1 MNYFG
6 IKNKKILILNKLVFI
21 LILFAVF
28 NIKAYAATIS
38 FESHGGP
45 SVASYDI
52 STNTLGILPSPTMD
66 GYLFDGWYKESGYL
80 NKVSSNTVVTG
91 DMTLHAKW
99 VINPF
104 AYVYPRHTE
113 SLVCDGATV
122 YVDTGVLLY
131 NYDPVTGVG
140 NWDKDYEIGFTIEE
154 YDYNDQTTDQAVFM
168 NTKFESQADG
178 WPGLVVRKA
187 SNKIEIT
194 QTTDSGKVQ
203 KYIANLTFPMEIKI
217 IRKRKTVY
225 YQVNGGTLYTV
236 QGMSNFTKYFDIPV
250 YFCAG
255 DDGNGGVQRHLKGTV
270 SNYYIKMGTYEDAVN
285 YFVVYPNA
293 TVEII
298 EKNTVLDLGPNE
310 EPKASE
316 NLSTVTFNYNDGVT
330 ADTENYVKRVYTPN
344 GYMIDGVHY
353 DDGANLVVDN
363 NRTITYSYTDSIA
376 GVEFPVNPTRS
387 HYIFTGWYDDP
398 DNGNLVENY
407 DGLNDI
413 TLYAHWE
420 MNLPTSVE
428 VDSDDLH
435 MVTGDV
441 HQVELTFSPDD
452 SYDNAIYSGY
462 DSNIISVVD
471 GTITAV
477 SKGTTTINVSFE
489 HVALTKTITVT
500 VLSNEIESI
509 AYDVRAASTN
519 QDRIVIGSELLTTIN
534 DFKNNLLN
542 PNMYIKVYDSNNN
555 LVSDSSYV
563 KTGLTVKLVYGNTAI
578 DEAIM
583 VVRGDTNG
591 DGICDITDYL
601 NVLDDTLDVNTI
613 DEYPSFAAGD
623 TVEDNTLRANDANK
637 ILDFTI
643 EIIDSLNE

>member
-1 MNYFG
+1 MKQLRLF
-6 IKNKKILILNKLVFI
+6 KQFSFI
-21 LILFAVF
+21 FICFVALFCSKTAL
-28 NIKAYAATIS
+28 AATIS

-52 STNTLGILPSPTMD
+52 STDTLGTLPSPTMD
-66 GYLFDGWYKESGYL
+66 GYLFDGWYKESGYQ

-99 VINPF
+99 VSNPF

-113 SLVCDGATV
+113 SLVCDGAT
-122 YVDTGVLLY
+122 YVDTGVMLY
-131 NYDPVTGVG
+131 NYDPVTGTG

-154 YDYNDQTTDQAVFM
+154 YDYNSQTTEQAVFM
-168 NTKFESQADG
+168 NTKYENQAAG

-187 SNKIEIT
+187 VQKIEIT

-203 KYIANLTFPMEIKI
+203 RYISDLTFPMDVKI
-217 IRKRKTVY
+217 IRKNKTVY

-236 QGMSNFTKYFDIPV
+236 QNMSNFTKYFDIPV

-255 DDGNGGVQRHLKGTV
+255 DDGNGGVQRYLVGTI
-270 SNYYIKMGTYEDAVN
+270 SNYYVKMGTYEDIVN

-353 DDGANLVVDN
+353 DDGAKLVVDN
-363 NRTITYSYTDSIA
+363 NKTISYSYTDSIA
-376 GVEFPVNPTRS
+376 GVEFPENPTRS
-387 HYIFTGWYDDP
+387 HYIFQGWYDDP

-407 DGLNDI
+407 DGLSDI

-462 DSNIISVVD
+462 DSSIISVVD
-471 GTITAV
+471 GTITAI

-489 HVALTKTITVT
+489 HVPLTETISVT
-500 VLSNEIESI
+500 VLSNEIESNT
-509 AYDVRAASTN
+509 YEVRAATSGR
-519 QDRIVIGSELLTTIN
+519 DRIVIGTELLTTIGA
-534 DFKNNLLN
+534 FKNNLLN
-542 PNMYIKVYDSNNN
+542 PNQYINVYDSNDN
-555 LVSDSSYV
+555 LINDSEIV
-563 KTGLTVKLVYGNTAI
+563 MTGQVVKLRYGQI
-578 DEAIM
+578 DMDEAIM
-583 VVRGDTNG
+583 VVRGDING
-591 DGICDITDYL
+591 DGYV
-601 NVLDDTLDVNTI
+601 NVMDQIILTNSTAGVTPINPSTEYPKFAAADVEE
-613 DEYPSFAAGD
+613 DEYI
-623 TVEDNTLRANDANK
+623 NR
-637 ILDFTI
+637 LDEVKMMNFVI
-643 EIIDSLNE
+643 DSIDSLNN

>member
-1 MNYFG
+1 MKQLRFL
-6 IKNKKILILNKLVFI
+6 KQFSFI
-21 LILFAVF
+21 FICFVALFCGKTVL
-28 NIKAYAATIS
+28 AATIS
-38 FESHGGP
+38 FDSHGGP

-52 STNTLGILPSPTMD
+52 STDTLGALPSPTMD

-80 NKVSSNTVVTG
+80 NKVSSNTAVTG

-99 VINPF
+99 VSNPF

-154 YDYNDQTTDQAVFM
+154 YDPNDQSAEQVAFM
-168 NTKFESQADG
+168 NTKFESQANG
-178 WPGLVVRKA
+178 WPGLVVRKSA
-187 SNKIEIT
+187 QKIEIT
-194 QTTDSGKVQ
+194 QTIDSGKVQ
-203 KYIANLTFPMEIKI
+203 KYISDLTFPMEIKI
-217 IRKRKTVY
+217 IRKNKTVY

-236 QGMSNFTKYFDIPV
+236 QNMSNFTKYFDIPV

-255 DDGNGGVQRHLKGTV
+255 DDGNGGVQRHLKGTI
-270 SNYYIKMGTYEDAVN
+270 SNYYIKMGAYEDAVN

-293 TVEII
+293 TVETI
-298 EKNTVLDLGPNE
+298 EKNTVLDLDPNE

-363 NRTITYSYTDSIA
+363 NKTITYSYTDSIA
-376 GVEFPVNPTRS
+376 GVEFPSNPTRS

-462 DSNIISVVD
+462 DSSIISVVN

-477 SKGTTTINVSFE
+477 SKGTTSINVSFE
-489 HVALTKTITVT
+489 HAALTKTISVT
-500 VLSNEIESI
+500 VLSNEIESNT
-509 AYDVRAASTN
+509 YDVRTVTGR
-519 QDRIVIGSELLTTIN
+519 DRIIIGSELFTTIGT
-534 DFKNNLLN
+534 FKNDLLN
-542 PNMYIKVYDSNNN
+542 PGQYIKVYDSDNN
-555 LVSDSSYV
+555 LINDGEIVM
-563 KTGLTVKLVYGNTAI
+563 TGQVVKLEYGQTAI
-578 DEAIM
+578 DEAII

-591 DGICDITDYL
+591 DGFVNVMDQIVITNSIAGVTPINPSTNYARFAAA
-601 NVLDDTLDVNTI
+601 DVEEDNFINTI
-613 DEYPSFAAGD
+613 DEAKITSFI
-623 TVEDNTLRANDANK
+623 TNN
-637 ILDFTI
+637 
-643 EIIDSLNE
+643 IDSLNN

>member
-1 MNYFG
+1 MKQLRLF
-6 IKNKKILILNKLVFI
+6 KQFSFI
-21 LILFAVF
+21 FICFVALFCSKTAL
-28 NIKAYAATIS
+28 AATIS

-52 STNTLGILPSPTMD
+52 STDTLGTLPSPTMD
-66 GYLFDGWYKESGYL
+66 GYLFDGWYKESDYQ

-99 VINPF
+99 VSNPF

-113 SLVCDGATV
+113 SLVCDGAT
-122 YVDTGVLLY
+122 YVDTGVMLY
-131 NYDPVTGVG
+131 NYDPVTGTG

-154 YDYNDQTTDQAVFM
+154 YDYNSQTTEQAVFM
-168 NTKFESQADG
+168 NTKYENQAAG
-178 WPGLVVRKA
+178 WPGLVVRKSA
-187 SNKIEIT
+187 QKIEIT

-203 KYIANLTFPMEIKI
+203 RYISNLTFPMDVKI
-217 IRKRKTVY
+217 IRKNKTVY
-225 YQVNGGTLYTV
+225 YQVNGGTLYNV
-236 QGMSNFTKYFDIPV
+236 QNMSNFTKYFDIPV

-255 DDGNGGVQRHLKGTV
+255 DDGNGGVQRYLVGTI
-270 SNYYIKMGTYEDAVN
+270 SNYYVKMGTYEDVVN

-316 NLSTVTFNYNDGVT
+316 NISKVTFNYNDGVT

-353 DDGANLVVDN
+353 DDGAKLVVDN

-376 GVEFPVNPTRS
+376 GVEFPENPTRS

-407 DGLNDI
+407 DGLSDI

-428 VDSDDLH
+428 VDEDDLH

-462 DSNIISVVD
+462 DSSIISVVD
-471 GTITAV
+471 GTITAI
-477 SKGTTTINVSFE
+477 SKGTTTITVSFE
-489 HVALTKTITVT
+489 HVPLTETISVT
-500 VLSNEIESI
+500 VLSNKIESNT
-509 AYDVRAASTN
+509 YEVRAATSGR
-519 QDRIVIGSELLTTIN
+519 DRIVIGSELLTTIGA
-534 DFKNNLLN
+534 FKNNLLN
-542 PNMYIKVYDSNNN
+542 PNQYINVYDSNNN
-555 LVSDSSYV
+555 LINDSEIV
-563 KTGLTVKLVYGNTAI
+563 MTGQVIKLVYGQTDM

-583 VVRGDTNG
+583 VVRGDING
-591 DGICDITDYL
+591 DGYV
-601 NVLDDTLDVNTI
+601 NVMDQIILTNSTAGVAPINPST
-613 DEYPSFAAGD
+613 EYPKFAAAD
-623 TVEDNTLRANDANK
+623 VEEDEFINR
-637 ILDFTI
+637 LDEVKMMNFVI
-643 EIIDSLNE
+643 DSIDSLNN